1 MDTPQISRSGRVLKK
16 SAKVKEMEDFDIN
29 ELDMQGKPKK
39 KGRTSD
45 EFDEF
50 EDKRV
55 APIKIPKMTLGVQ
68 SGTKRPQIMAKMPMK
83 TKSEAKRYMMRDSSP
98 EGSKESDS
106 SSVSSETS
114 SSSASSSEDSDGEIT
129 DIRHRYSNVDVKPG
143 TLMQNIQHT
152 SIQQEKVI
160 VEPYRQFDSP
170 VTFGEQSSEIPMDA
184 SDDDE
189 NSDSALVIAEES
201 NDSFLSRGQKSAVK
215 KRPVKKDPSYPA
227 RKGAPAKKRPP
238 PNRSTPAATAA
249 KKEKPAGKSKPL
261 TAYMLWC
268 SENRKKIAG
277 GNIGFGNI
285 GKKLG
290 EAWQALPDKEKMA
303 WRRKAKK
310 LALKNS
316 GGLIS
321 TGPSEPATRVVSRS
335 TPSVSDVAVGSPAET
350 TRTLGTSAIDS
361 AAYLKLLGD
370 SLSVIG
376 QRLTEHEGQLAVSGI
391 FSVLLDTILCVV
403 GPLLCLTSESPVLN
417 SLPQGV
423 SRKTLDSIAYFMPGL

>member
-1 MDTPQISRSGRVLKK
+1 METPQISRSGRVLKK

-29 ELDMQGKPKK
+29 ELDMQGKPRKK
-39 KGRTSD
+39 
-45 EFDEF
+45 
-50 EDKRV
+50 
-55 APIKIPKMTLGVQ
+55 
-68 SGTKRPQIMAKMPMK
+68 
-83 TKSEAKRYMMRDSSP
+83 
-98 EGSKESDS
+98 DS

-114 SSSASSSEDSDGEIT
+114 SSSPSSSDDSDGEMP
-129 DIRHRYSNVDVKPG
+129 DMRQRYSNVDVKSSS
-143 TLMQNIQHT
+143 LIQNVQH
-152 SIQQEKVI
+152 SPQQEKVI
-160 VEPYRQFDSP
+160 VEPYRQFESP
-170 VTFGEQSSEIPMDA
+170 VTFGEQSSEMPMDA
-184 SDDDE
+184 SDDDDE
-189 NSDSALVIAEES
+189 SDSGLVIAEES
-201 NDSFLSRGQKSAVK
+201 NDSFMSRGTKSGIK
-215 KRPVKKDPSYPA
+215 KKPVRKDPPYPA
-227 RKGAPAKKRPP
+227 RKGGLAKKRPP
-238 PNRSTPAATAA
+238 ANRTPAVAASVVASTVSA
-249 KKEKPAGKSKPL
+249 KKEKPAVKPKPL

-268 SENRKKIAG
+268 SENRKKIAAG
-277 GNIGFGNI
+277 HIGFGNI

-321 TGPSEPATRVVSRS
+321 TGPTNESPTKVVSRS
-335 TPSVSDVAVGSPAET
+335 TMSISSESTLQNSAEA
-350 TRTLGTSAIDS
+350 TRALGTSAIDS

-417 SLPQGV
+417 SLPQDV
-423 SRKTLDSIAYFMPGL
+423 SRRTLDSIAYFMPGL

>member
-1 MDTPQISRSGRVLKK
+1 
-16 SAKVKEMEDFDIN
+16 
-29 ELDMQGKPKK
+29 MQGKPRK

-55 APIKIPKMTLGVQ
+55 APIKIPKMSLSLP
-68 SGTKRPQIMAKMPMK
+68 SGAKRPQIMPKTGAPNAMK
-83 TKSEAKRYMMRDSSP
+83 AKSEAKRYMLQDSD
-98 EGSKESDS
+98 GSKESDS

-114 SSSASSSEDSDGEIT
+114 SSSPSSSDDSDGEMP
-129 DIRHRYSNVDVKPG
+129 DMRQRYSNVDVKSG
-143 TLMQNIQHT
+143 SLMQNVQH
-152 SIQQEKVI
+152 SPQQEKVI
-160 VEPYRQFDSP
+160 VEPYRQFESP
-170 VTFGEQSSEIPMDA
+170 VTFGEQSSEMPMDA

-189 NSDSALVIAEES
+189 SDSGLIIAEES
-201 NDSFLSRGQKSAVK
+201 NDSFLSRGAKSGGK
-215 KRPVKKDPSYPA
+215 KKPVVKKDPSYPA
-227 RKGAPAKKRPP
+227 RKGGLAKKRPP
-238 PNRSTPAATAA
+238 ANRNPAAAVAA
-249 KKEKPAGKSKPL
+249 KKEKPAVKPKPL

-268 SENRKKIAG
+268 SENRKKIAAG
-277 GNIGFGNI
+277 HIGFGNI

-321 TGPSEPATRVVSRS
+321 TGPTNESPTKVVSRS
-335 TPSVSDVAVGSPAET
+335 TMSISNESALQNSAEA
-350 TRTLGTSAIDS
+350 TRALGTSAIDS

-417 SLPQGV
+417 SLPQDV
-423 SRKTLDSIAYFMPGL
+423 SRRTLDSIAYFMPGL

>member
-29 ELDMQGKPKK
+29 ELDMQGKPRKK
-39 KGRTSD
+39 DTSS
-45 EFDEF
+45 
-50 EDKRV
+50 
-55 APIKIPKMTLGVQ
+55 A
-68 SGTKRPQIMAKMPMK
+68 
-83 TKSEAKRYMMRDSSP
+83 
-98 EGSKESDS
+98 
-106 SSVSSETS
+106 SSETS
-114 SSSASSSEDSDGEIT
+114 TSSPSSSEESDGELP
-129 DIRHRYSNVDVKPG
+129 DVRQRYSHVDVKAG
-143 TLMQNIQHT
+143 SLIQNVQH
-152 SIQQEKVI
+152 SPQQEKVI
-160 VEPYRQFDSP
+160 VEQYRQFESP
-170 VTFGEQSSEIPMDA
+170 ITFGDHSSEAAMDA

-189 NSDSALVIAEES
+189 SDSGLVIAEES
-201 NDSFLSRGQKSAVK
+201 NDSFLSRGGKSAAK
-215 KRPVKKDPSYPA
+215 KKPVKKDPSYPA
-227 RKGAPAKKRPP
+227 RKGGPAKKRPP
-238 PNRSTPAATAA
+238 ANRNSTGAVAA
-249 KKEKPAGKSKPL
+249 KKEKPAGKQKPL

-268 SENRKKIAG
+268 SENRKKVAAG
-277 GNIGFGNI
+277 HIGFGNI

-321 TGPSEPATRVVSRS
+321 TGPANDSSTKVISRS
-335 TPSVSDVAVGSPAET
+335 TMSIGSESPLHNSGES
-350 TRTLGTSAIDS
+350 TRALGTSAIDS

-417 SLPQGV
+417 SLPQDV
-423 SRKTLDSIAYFMPGL
+423 SRRTLDSIAYFMPGL

>member
-55 APIKIPKMTLGVQ
+55 APIKIPKMSLGGQ
-68 SGTKRPQIMAKMPMK
+68 SGTKRPQAMPKMPMK
-83 TKSEAKRYMMRDSSP
+83 AKSEVKRYMMQDSSP

-129 DIRHRYSNVDVKPG
+129 DMRHRYSNVDVKPG

-152 SIQQEKVI
+152 PIQQEKVI

-170 VTFGEQSSEIPMDA
+170 VTFGEQSSEPIDA

-201 NDSFLSRGQKSAVK
+201 NDSFLNRGQKSAGK
-215 KRPVKKDPSYPA
+215 KRPVKKDPPYPA
-227 RKGAPAKKRPP
+227 RKGAPVKKRPP
-238 PNRSTPAATAA
+238 PNRSTTGATAA
-249 KKEKPAGKSKPL
+249 KKEKPTGKPKPL

-277 GNIGFGNI
+277 GNIGFGTI

-335 TPSVSDVAVGSPAET
+335 TPSVSDATVGSPTEI
-350 TRTLGTSAIDS
+350 TRALGTSAIDS

-417 SLPQGV
+417 SLPQDV
-423 SRKTLDSIAYFMPGL
+423 SRRTLDSIAYFMPGL